1 MGAVQSID
9 DSSHKFNKN
18 TNHQNDIHTDGA
30 ADTNN
35 NNYYDGKDDEDNDD
49 NEEVYK

>member
-18 TNHQNDIHTDGA
+18 TNHENDIHTDGA
-30 ADTNN
+30 DNTNN
-35 NNYYDGKDDEDNDD
+35 NDGKDDENNDE
-49 NEEVYK
+49 N